1 MPKPTAASEHSKSLA
16 ARDNTSSSQDADAEE
31 EEYGDQDEDVYST
44 MFRMLSTEEG
54 EPIGDVL
61 KGIQLSLQ
69 QQGKIMYKLLNV
81 VERYCK
87 TH

>member
-1 MPKPTAASEHSKSLA
+1 MPKLAAASEQPKP
-16 ARDNTSSSQDADAEE
+16 RDRQSTSSSQDGDAEE
-31 EEYGDQDEDVYST
+31 DYGECEQDDDVYGT
-44 MFRMLSTEEG
+44 IFRMLSTEEG
-54 EPIGDVL
+54 EPVGDVL